1 MESFGP
7 KIKRKKKGKGKKKKD
22 ERDIS
27 FTFIKCLGVCCIW
40 CGKKKKEKK

>member
-7 KIKRKKKGKGKKKKD
+7 KIKRKKKEKGRKRKD

-27 FTFIKCLGVCCIW
+27 FTFIQCLGVLVL
-40 CGKKKKEKK
+40 GVAKRKRK